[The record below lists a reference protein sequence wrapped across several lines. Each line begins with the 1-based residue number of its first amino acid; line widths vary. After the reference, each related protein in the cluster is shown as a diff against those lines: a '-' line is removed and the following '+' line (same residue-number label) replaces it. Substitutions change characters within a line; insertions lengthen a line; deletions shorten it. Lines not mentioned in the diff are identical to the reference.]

1 MINIKVLDENDGQ
14 GFCALGNIALAVDD
28 KSHYRMFQIM

>member
-14 GFCALGNIALAVDD
+14 GFCAMGNIALAIVD
-28 KSHYRMFQIM
+28 KSHYRIFQIM